1 MEFDYDL
8 FVIGAGSGGVR
19 LSRVAASYGAR
30 VGIAEEERIGGTCVL
45 RGCIPK
51 KLLVYASHYSHDVE
65 DAAGYGWTFDI
76 GLFSWPTLIEAK
88 DREIARLSSIYVDLL
103 NKSGVEIHT
112 GRATLVGAHTVD
124 VAGRRVT
131 ARHIAVATGS
141 RPVLP
146 PIPGIEHAITSREAL
161 ELPELPQRIAI
172 VGGGYIAVEFA
183 GIFNGLGVDV
193 DLFYRGEQ
201 ILRGFDDDVRHA
213 LHGEMTKQGV
223 AIHTRATIEAI
234 ERGADGG
241 LTLRLA
247 EGAYGPYDA
256 VLYATGRVANGDG
269 LGLEAV
275 GVARDA
281 NGAIEVDAYS
291 ATTVPSIHAIG
302 DVTARPQ
309 LTPVAT
315 RDGMLLAANLF
326 GGKRIAA
333 DHRYVP
339 SAVFSQPEIA
349 TVGLTE
355 AQARAELGALD
366 IYKTSFRA
374 LRHTLSGR
382 DEKTF
387 MKLVVARDSQRV
399 VGAHMVGR
407 DAAEIIQGIAIAI
420 RAGATKAQF
429 DETVGIHPTAAEE
442 FVTLRQKEPDDA

>member
-51 KLLVYASHYSHDVE
+51 KLLVYASHYGHDVE
-65 DAAGYGWTFDI
+65 DAAGFGWTFDI
-76 GLFSWPTLIEAK
+76 GLFSWPALIEAK
-88 DREIARLSSIYVDLL
+88 DREIARLSGIYGDLL
-103 NKSGVEIHT
+103 NKSGVEIHA
-112 GRATLVGAHTVD
+112 GRATLVDAHTVD
-124 VAGRRVT
+124 VAGRRIT
-131 ARHIAVATGS
+131 ARHIGVATGS

-161 ELPELPQRIAI
+161 DLPELPRRIAI

-183 GIFNGLGVDV
+183 GIFNGLGADV
-193 DLFYRGEQ
+193 DLFYRGAQ
-201 ILRGFDDDVRHA
+201 ILRGFDDDVRRA
-213 LHGEMTKQGV
+213 LHGEMTKHGI
-223 AIHTRATIEAI
+223 AIHTHAGIDAI
-234 ERGADGG
+234 ERGADGA

-247 EGAYGPYDA
+247 QGAYGPYDA
-256 VLYATGRVANGDG
+256 VLYATGR
-269 LGLEAV
+269 
-275 GVARDA
+275 
-281 NGAIEVDAYS
+281 
-291 ATTVPSIHAIG
+291 
-302 DVTARPQ
+302 
-309 LTPVAT
+309 VAT

-333 DHRYVP
+333 DHRYIP

-355 AQARAELGALD
+355 ADARAELGALD